1 MSNTRMETSEIVG
14 KMVSALTKKN
24 KDYAIGYM
32 ESFIVGLIEKYVT
45 DPNKLQDLRFDMLA
59 KGIDVLIDVKKIG

>member
-14 KMVSALTKKN
+14 KMVSALTQKN

-32 ESFIVGLIEKYVT
+32 ESFIVGLIDRYVT

-59 KGIDVLIDVKKIG
+59 KGIDALIDVKKIG